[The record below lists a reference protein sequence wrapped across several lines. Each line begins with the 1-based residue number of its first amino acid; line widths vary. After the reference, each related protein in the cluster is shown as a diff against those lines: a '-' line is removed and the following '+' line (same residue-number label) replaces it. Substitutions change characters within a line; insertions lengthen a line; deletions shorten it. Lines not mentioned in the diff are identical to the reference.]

1 MFFMTLTTHALVG
14 AAAASLFPSQPVLAF
29 AAGFASHFAIDAL
42 PHWDYRILS
51 KEQEESDRLKD
62 NMNTKS
68 PLFLFDLLRIGSDAV
83 LGTVLAVVL
92 FSFSLFHLPWWFVIL
107 GAWAGILP
115 DPLQFVYFKLRL
127 KFMEPLQRF
136 HIWVQKGRSIHPGPL
151 IGLLLQAGL
160 VALIVSVLH
169 VFPYHF

>member
-1 MFFMTLTTHALVG
+1 MTLTTHALVG

-29 AAGFASHFAIDAL
+29 TAGFMSHFAIDAL

-51 KEQEESDRLKD
+51 KEQEEENRLND
-62 NMNTKS
+62 NMDTKS
-68 PLFLFDLLRIGSDAV
+68 PLFLYDLVRIGSDAL
-83 LGTVLAVVL
+83 LGTVLAVGIFSVL
-92 FSFSLFHLPWWFVIL
+92 LFNVPWWLALL

-115 DPLQFVYFKLRL
+115 DPLQFVFYKLRP
-127 KFMEPLQRF
+127 KVMEPLQRF
-136 HIWVQKGRSIHPGPL
+136 HIWVQKGKSIHPGAP

-160 VALIVSVLH
+160 VVLIVGALY